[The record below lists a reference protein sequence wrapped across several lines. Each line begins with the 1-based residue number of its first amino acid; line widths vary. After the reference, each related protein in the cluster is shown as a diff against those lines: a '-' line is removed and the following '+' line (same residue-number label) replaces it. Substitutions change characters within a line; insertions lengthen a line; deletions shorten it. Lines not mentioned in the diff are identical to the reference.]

1 MPALASHPRC
11 AASYLTAKRSP
22 RAIPQPCDGGIRGYG
37 PLVAAFDSVPVVRT
51 KYNTTLYA
59 GDRRSAAGGWALL
72 RKSRVLYME
81 SLDMN
86 GGFSSG
92 TSTPFGCWQA
102 ETRTRLSLDRSGLR
116 NETQGAL
123 VQSRSLFANSS
134 KHWRRLTNALGS
146 MTKSWFVGNSLGRSL
161 YRAYIGGIYLEIC
174 ILWIA

>member
-1 MPALASHPRC
+1 MVPALASHPRC
-11 AASYLTAKRSP
+11 AASYLAVKRSP
-22 RAIPQPCDGGIRGYG
+22 RTILQPCDGGIRGYG
-37 PLVAAFDSVPVVRT
+37 PLVAAFESVPVVRT

-92 TSTPFGCWQA
+92 TLTHCGCWQA

-116 NETQGAL
+116 NETQGL
-123 VQSRSLFANSS
+123 WVQSRLLFASSS
-134 KHWRRLTNALGS
+134 KQLRRLTNALDS
-146 MTKSWFVGNSLGRSL
+146 MTESWFVGN
-161 YRAYIGGIYLEIC
+161 
-174 ILWIA
+174 